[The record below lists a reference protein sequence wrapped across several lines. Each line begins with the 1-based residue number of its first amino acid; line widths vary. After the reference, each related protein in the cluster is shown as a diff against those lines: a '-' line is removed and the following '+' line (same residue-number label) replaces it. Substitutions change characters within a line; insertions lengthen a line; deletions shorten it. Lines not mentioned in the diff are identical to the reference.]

1 MTNDIR
7 KFYIRAALILLCAI
21 RRPNGQEGF
30 VPKNYVKEIEPAVI
44 KNVTKKKVM
53 KPEKVKLRKKRTE
66 RQRVPK
72 TVRRSALCMC
82 VVCVYVCVCVCMC
95 HCLCVYICM

>member
-1 MTNDIR
+1 ME
-7 KFYIRAALILLCAI
+7 YYHVILGDQNL
-21 RRPNGQEGF
+21 QEGF

-44 KNVTKKKVM
+44 KNVTKRKVM

-66 RQRVPK
+66 KQRMPK

-82 VVCVYVCVCVCMC
+82 LLVYVCILHILV
-95 HCLCVYICM
+95 LWGYISSLHIHIKA